1 MGLAGG
7 CSCSGEGTGKEEA
20 LNPIARNGKDFW
32 AGIIYIV
39 AGSGAWI
46 ISRDYGMGS
55 AGKMGPAYF
64 PTILGALLT
73 VIGIISILRSFL
85 KSGSPIGVVAWKG
98 LTLIVVSTL
107 LFGMIV
113 RGAGLIIALPL
124 LVIVSAFASARFSW
138 KYSLAEAAVIT
149 VFCVVVFL
157 KGLGVPLPILGSW
170 FGY

>member
-1 MGLAGG
+1 
-7 CSCSGEGTGKEEA
+7 

-32 AGIIYIV
+32 AGVIYIV
-39 AGSGAWI
+39 IGSAALI
-46 ISRDYGMGS
+46 ISRDYGMG
-55 AGKMGPAYF
+55 AAVKMGPAYF
-64 PTILGALLT
+64 PTMLGVLLMI
-73 VIGIISILRSFL
+73 IGIISVVRSFL
-85 KSGSPIGVVAWKG
+85 KSGSPIGAVAWKG
-98 LTLIVVSTL
+98 LVLIVASTL

-124 LVIVSAFASARFSW
+124 LVIVSASASARFSW
-138 KYSLAEAAVIT
+138 KFSLAEAAVIT

>member
-1 MGLAGG
+1 
-7 CSCSGEGTGKEEA
+7 

-32 AGIIYIV
+32 TGVIYFV
-39 AGSGAWI
+39 VGSAALI
-46 ISRDYGMGS
+46 ISRDYGMG
-55 AGKMGPAYF
+55 AAVKMGPAYF
-64 PTILGALLT
+64 PTMLGVLLI
-73 VIGIISILRSFL
+73 VIGIISVVRSFL
-85 KSGSPIGVVAWKG
+85 KSGSPIGAVAWKG
-98 LTLIVVSTL
+98 LVLIVASTL